1 MAEKSIVEVFGEK
14 SKDADEIIAHTLQAI
29 ANMQRGESEDVLYQA
44 MTRGG
49 DPRYIHRNISGLPT
63 DERRAWSANMLRSA
77 IEQDPTFADT
87 LSREAGMERLAPQ
100 KSIMSRF
107 MKALFPFPLS
117 EGQVKEYTSQVGDI
131 ERDVISDRM
140 EDPGRTYDSIGDPDI
155 TDIVRLIDFIES
167 FKGEGRTSRRERVEE
182 ASQPKTWDKYQ
193 APWNK
198 KWMEGGFE

>member
-49 DPRYIHRNISGLPT
+49 APRYIHRNISGLPT

-87 LSREAGMERLAPQ
+87 LSREAGMEKLAPQ
-100 KSIMSRF
+100 RSITR
-107 MKALFPFPLS
+107 KL
-117 EGQVKEYTSQVGDI
+117 
-131 ERDVISDRM
+131 M
-140 EDPGRTYDSIGDPDI
+140 E
-155 TDIVRLIDFIES
+155 LL
-167 FKGEGRTSRRERVEE
+167 
-182 ASQPKTWDKYQ
+182 
-193 APWNK
+193 
-198 KWMEGGFE
+198 GF